1 MINITTK
8 QIGNTWYCSVTHA
21 GYDVLESSDTLQ
33 EAQRLMRNRMVSANI
48 NPTELVFTD
57 PVFYTKPERIPKPT
71 IGYNSCKIDN
81 L

>member
-1 MINITTK
+1 MIKIKTK

-21 GYDVLESSDTLQ
+21 GYDVLESADTLQ

-48 NPTELVFTD
+48 NPTELIFAD
-57 PVFYTKPERIPKPT
+57 PVFYTEPERMPKPT